1 MHTLRVSELPSYTYA
16 DFQQWKGDWELVD
29 GIPYAMTP
37 SPVIRHQG
45 IASKLVS
52 SLDSSIEGCAKC
64 LVLHEQDWM
73 IDEATILRPDV
84 VLVCDE
90 PGDAYITRRPEII
103 FEVISHSSIK
113 MDEEIKFRIYAD
125 EKVPYYIIVYTNDFK
140 ARVFK
145 LNGGHYI
152 KIADFTHE
160 NLDFDE
166 LPCQASVDFDAV
178 FKRFR

>member
-16 DFQQWKGDWELVD
+16 DFQQWKGDWELIE

-37 SPVIRHQG
+37 SPAIRHQG
-45 IASKLVS
+45 IASKIVS
-52 SLDSSIEGCAKC
+52 SLDSSIDGCTHC
-64 LVLHEQDWM
+64 LVLHEQDWK
-73 IDEATILRPDV
+73 ISETIILRPDV

-90 PGDAYITRRPEII
+90 PGDAYITKRPEII

-113 MDEEIKFRIYAD
+113 MDEEIKFRIYAE
-125 EKVPYYIIVYTNDFK
+125 EKVPYYIIVYPIDFK

-145 LNGGHYI
+145 LKGEHYI
-152 KIADFTHE
+152 KIADLTHE
-160 NLDFDE
+160 IQDFDE
-166 LPCQASVDFDAV
+166 LPCHASVNFDAV